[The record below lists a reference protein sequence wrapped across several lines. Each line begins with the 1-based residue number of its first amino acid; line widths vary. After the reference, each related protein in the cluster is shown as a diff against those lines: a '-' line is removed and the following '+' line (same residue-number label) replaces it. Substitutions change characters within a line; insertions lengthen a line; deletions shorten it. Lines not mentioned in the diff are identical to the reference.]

1 MNMDT
6 VGPDFDPSELSSKRE
21 WTKIGNGSFG
31 NVYKASLL
39 GMSVA
44 VKEIGKCVGPT
55 SLAPSTTP
63 VAAFPVPNHPRVPLH
78 ARTARR
84 LPASPARR
92 RSQTDPPSLS
102 PPRSP
107 LAVPNPTAS
116 RA

>member
-1 MNMDT
+1 MDT

-55 SLAPSTTP
+55 SLAPATTP
-63 VAAFPVPNHPRVPLH
+63 VAAFPVPNHPSRSPPRAYRPLTSRV
-78 ARTARR
+78 ARA
-84 LPASPARR
+84 
-92 RSQTDPPSLS
+92 PSLS
-102 PPRSP
+102 
-107 LAVPNPTAS
+107 N
-116 RA
+116 